1 MFGRSLPL
9 ISIGASTITAGL
21 HGPAVFLIVVAG
33 LLLAVVLGDRS
44 LCRLGGTPAADRAP
58 NGYRVFP
65 ISLAGK
71 SDTDGYL
78 CPFATGSRAPHMIE

>member
-1 MFGRSLPL
+1 
-9 ISIGASTITAGL
+9 
-21 HGPAVFLIVVAG
+21 VFLIVVAG

-44 LCRLGGTPAADRAP
+44 LCRLGGTPAADRTP

-71 SDTDGYL
+71 SDIDGYL
-78 CPFATGSRAPHMIE
+78 CHLRRGRARLT